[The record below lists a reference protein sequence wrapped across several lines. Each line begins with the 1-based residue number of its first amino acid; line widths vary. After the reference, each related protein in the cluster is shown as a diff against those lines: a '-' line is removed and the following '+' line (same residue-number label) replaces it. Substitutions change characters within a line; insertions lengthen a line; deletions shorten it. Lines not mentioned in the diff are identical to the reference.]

1 MTPDW
6 IQIQARLRARQRRHE
21 QLLWFAT
28 AIIAGATL
36 YVAAVMLVAP

>member
-1 MTPDW
+1 VKPDW
-6 IQIQARLRARQRRHE
+6 FEAQLALCARQRRHE

-28 AIIAGATL
+28 AIIAGIAA